1 MGFRYVS
8 RYVHVRK
15 VLMKRREFIKGVA
28 AASVAAPLIP
38 DLIGNRLY
46 ADEDEIPEELPF
58 EEAYKDIV
66 GDAEVKDGSS
76 VMDLNIPKQPS
87 SGAAVPVEVTV
98 KLPMEKDNYVV
109 AIYVLTTKNK
119 INHVITANYTPSNGI
134 AYLYVNTKLATKQ
147 DVVVIAETSN
157 GEFYKASQ
165 YVRAPLGGC
174 G

>member
-1 MGFRYVS
+1 MGIWNVS
-8 RYVHVRK
+8 RYVYVRK
-15 VLMKRREFIKGVA
+15 ETMKRREFLKKTATATLAV
-28 AASVAAPLIP
+28 PL
-38 DLIGNRLY
+38 LTNVVY
-46 ADEDEIPEELPF
+46 ADDDEIPEEYPY

-76 VMDLNIPKQPS
+76 VMELNIPKQPS
-87 SGAAVPVEVTV
+87 SGAAIPIEVTV
-98 KLPMEKDNYVV
+98 NLPMEKDNYVI

-119 INHVITANYTPSNGI
+119 INHVITANYTPDNGI
-134 AYLYVNTKLATKQ
+134 AYPFVNAKLGTKQ
-147 DVVVIAETSN
+147 DVVIIAETSK

>member
-1 MGFRYVS
+1 
-8 RYVHVRK
+8 
-15 VLMKRREFIKGVA
+15 MKRREFLKSTA
-28 AASVAAPLIP
+28 AAALAAPL
-38 DLIGNRLY
+38 LTNAVY
-46 ADEDEIPEELPF
+46 ADDDVPEEYPY

-76 VMDLNIPKQPS
+76 VMNLNIPKQPS
-87 SGAAVPVEVTV
+87 SGAAVPIEVTV
-98 KLPMEKDNYVV
+98 NLPMKKDNYVI

-119 INHVITANYTPSNGI
+119 INHVITANYTPDNGI
-134 AYLYVNTKLATKQ
+134 AYLFVNAKLGTKQ
-147 DVVVIAETSN
+147 DVVIIAETST